1 MARGSR
7 RSVSLRVVVEQKVS
21 GAVLK
26 KKRETAEQQQQQQQQ
41 QKCSYL
47 YTYSNK

>member
-1 MARGSR
+1 
-7 RSVSLRVVVEQKVS
+7 VVEQKVS

-26 KKRETAEQQQQQQQQ
+26 KSEKQQQQQQQQ